1 MYPIM
6 SQPRPLGQ
14 KSGLTNALVHC
25 HRFRPFG
32 IKRGL
37 RIFWVDILQ
46 GDLFGDM
53 FFVVCCLFLCVW
65 LFICFFV
72 SSRSYVPCSI
82 VAPVLVDTVLCYR
95 GMCLFICSCL
105 FVRNVNLFDMF
116 WSTCFGL
123 LSWCLL
129 HMLGGSFVPLLR
141 LTFLEAR
148 WKIKWVCQGT
158 NICKGKLC
166 LLDLWISYDLSN
178 DNLLRWFPYIWW
190 RSPTTS
196 NPSYWI
202 PSYIISLWTY
212 NKYVGCVPPFE
223 GVNSHLL
230 DCLSNESK

>member
-1 MYPIM
+1 ML
-6 SQPRPLGQ
+6 PRHVF
-14 KSGLTNALVHC
+14 VH
-25 HRFRPFG
+25 
-32 IKRGL
+32 
-37 RIFWVDILQ
+37 
-46 GDLFGDM
+46 LFM
-53 FFVVCCLFLCVW
+53 
-65 LFICFFV
+65 
-72 SSRSYVPCSI
+72 
-82 VAPVLVDTVLCYR
+82 
-95 GMCLFICSCL
+95 
-105 FVRNVNLFDMF
+105 FVRTFYVNLFDMF